1 MEFYYN
7 GLTVLCD
14 PVFEDT
20 CVYRGVKE
28 HRLNPPPCKLEDI
41 PFVDIVLISNSHP
54 QHFSYRT
61 IKKIHKIH
69 PFCEFFVPRGCGDW
83 FREND
88 IDRVTELDWYERVAI
103 RAVPYASA
111 TGTTPIVEIGDYRGA
126 EMKASIWCLPCQYE
140 SPTGPGSRAKGLWA
154 SWLIQSSV
162 CNVYFCGYIPRIL
175 SGQLDTELQKV
186 SRPARIPSIREL
198 QNVRYTNN
206 RSPQELCKTIR
217 SLPHCIDL
225 ACIPIGGYNPRSL
238 WSGRNCDPTDAV
250 MMLEDLGAQFGLAIG
265 YGTWGPRTKSS
276 EQLRTSLSVPASHSG
291 VKAASSISLELARP

>member
-1 MEFYYN
+1 MSPQTDLQVIPSWSFKRVIDKIQACIDLKKKHDMQLGELGEPTDSYSYRY
-7 GLTVLCD
+7 LCNLD
-14 PVFEDT
+14 GT
-20 CVYRGVKE
+20 
-28 HRLNPPPCKLEDI
+28 L
-41 PFVDIVLISNSHP
+41 
-54 QHFSYRT
+54 HFSYRT

-88 IDRVTELDWYERVAI
+88 IDRVTELDWYESVAI

-111 TGTTPIVEIGDYRGA
+111 TGTAPIVEIGDYRGA
-126 EMKASIWCLPCQYE
+126 EMKA
-140 SPTGPGSRAKGLWA
+140 R
-154 SWLIQSSV
+154 
-162 CNVYFCGYIPRIL
+162 
-175 SGQLDTELQKV
+175 QLDTELQK
-186 SRPARIPSIREL
+186 
-198 QNVRYTNN
+198 
-206 RSPQELCKTIR
+206 ELCKTIR
-217 SLPHCIDL
+217 SLPHCMDL

-238 WSGRNCDPTDAV
+238 WSGRNCDPADAV